1 MSFRRTTQQMALG
14 SFHDDYTNVESAPS
28 IFDVSGQLE
37 SLVAGE
43 GGHYGYPNFPVD
55 RDVGG
60 NFDLRYS
67 RFVNQPVDLGHIRAF
82 GVYRNISYKGKWMAT
97 VPWNNYPSSAP
108 NGAAYGATAFDKMKP
123 DRPQMSLLNS
133 IYELK
138 DVPGMLKQRFLN
150 HGLSSIGDYYLAL
163 KFGWEPL
170 LRDVRD
176 LVNTQRNAQKILD
189 QLIRDEGRPVR
200 RKIQLAA
207 TQGTLIETSGLGAGP
222 TLPAFN
228 SYFYDGSNSRFTYR
242 EQPTSRIWASAQ
254 FRYWLPP
261 GPRDINWRRWM
272 LARIFGLRPTP
283 SVVYKAIPWSWLV
296 DWFSNVG
303 HVISNMD
310 TSLVDRLAADYF
322 YVMRH
327 DMTTISRTSTLSFWR
342 AHNMELFPATSTA
355 AAFVGSKTRVHGDPF
370 GFATAQNSLSGVQ
383 LSILGALG
391 LSRLR

>member
-1 MSFRRTTQQMALG
+1 MPARYQTRDSLMGVVTDA
-14 SFHDDYTNVESAPS
+14 YTNTSSNV
-28 IFDVSGQLE
+28 VRQTSG
-37 SLVAGE
+37 SSKNLVKGA
-43 GGHYGYPNFPVD
+43 GGHYGYPNFPD

-60 NFDLRYS
+60 EFDLRFT
-67 RFVNQPVDLGHIRAF
+67 RFENFP
-82 GVYRNISYKGKWMAT
+82 SYVGEIQAYGPYHNLSYNGNWQAT
-97 VPWNNYPSSAP
+97 VPWPSIPGSAP
-108 NGAAYGATAFDKMKP
+108 TGASFGAAAFNKMKP
-123 DRPQMSLLNS
+123 DRPNMGLLNA

-138 DVPGMLKQRFLN
+138 DVPGMLRQRFLN

-176 LVNTQRNAQKILD
+176 FVTTQRNAQKVLN
-189 QLIRDEGRPVR
+189 QLIRDEGKPVR
-200 RKIQLAA
+200 RRIQLASTA
-207 TQGTLIETSGLGAGP
+207 GTPIELTGNAAYDGMQ
-222 TLPAFN
+222 FN
-228 SYFYDGSNSRFTYR
+228 SYWHYTPSDKYTYR
-242 EQPTSRIWASAQ
+242 ELPTTTTWASAQ

-261 GPRDINWRRWM
+261 GPRDVAWRRWM
-272 LARIFGLRPTP
+272 LARIYGLKPTP

-303 HVISNMD
+303 HVISNLD

-322 YVMRH
+322 YVMQRN
-327 DMTTISRTSTLSFWR
+327 MTTLSRVSTIGLYRKGTLEPFTTTCTS
-342 AHNMELFPATSTA
+342 
-355 AAFVGSKTRVHGDPF
+355 AAFVGSYTRVRGDPF